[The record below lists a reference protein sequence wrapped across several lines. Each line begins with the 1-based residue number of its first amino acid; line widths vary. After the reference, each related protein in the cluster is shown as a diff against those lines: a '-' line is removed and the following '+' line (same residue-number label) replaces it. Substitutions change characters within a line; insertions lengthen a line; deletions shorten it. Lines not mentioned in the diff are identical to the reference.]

1 MSVDNETSAFFERT
15 IMVLD
20 PALGGLAALE
30 ATATLAEATTG
41 RLDVLFVEDEDLL
54 RVADFPFA
62 REISLS
68 GSGTRSLDAA
78 ALARDF
84 QRAVERARRA
94 VASTTHAR
102 RLDWRFDIV
111 RQRLER
117 AVETVSAHGNL
128 IALEGLRPIAVE
140 RIKAQM
146 AGPVSSSFL
155 LAGRQLATS
164 PGPVVVCAPAASDTA
179 PARHLARHIARRSG
193 VECIDISDFDEFL
206 ASIGVLTGRPWRPG
220 NFPGFRP
227 RLAVI
232 GRTAWPEPGL
242 LKILSARANCPVIMV
257 GGTRRDEP

>member
-54 RVADFPFA
+54 RVADFPFT

-68 GSGTRSLDAA
+68 GGARTLDAA
-78 ALARDF
+78 TLARDF

-94 VASTTHAR
+94 VASATYAR

-111 RQRLER
+111 RQRLES
-117 AVETVSAHGNL
+117 AVETVLAHGNL

-164 PGPVVVCAPAASDTA
+164 PGPVVVCAPEASDTA
-179 PARHLARHIARRSG
+179 PARNLARHIARRSG

-232 GRTAWPEPGL
+232 GRTAWPNPGL
-242 LKILSARANCPVIMV
+242 LEILSARANCPVIMV
-257 GGTRRDEP
+257 GGTHRDEP

>member
-1 MSVDNETSAFFERT
+1 MSADNEAATFFERT

-30 ATATLAEATTG
+30 AAATLAEATTG
-41 RLDVLFVEDEDLL
+41 RLDVLFVEDEDVL
-54 RVADFPFA
+54 RAADFPFA

-68 GSGTRSLDAA
+68 GSGARTLDAVT
-78 ALARDF
+78 LARDF
-84 QRAVERARRA
+84 QRAVEHARRA
-94 VASTTHAR
+94 VASTMHAR

-117 AVETVSAHGNL
+117 AVEAISAHGNL
-128 IALEGLRPIAVE
+128 IALEGLRKIAVE

-155 LAGRQLATS
+155 LAGHRLATS
-164 PGPVVVCAPAASDTA
+164 PGPVVLCAPAANDTV
-179 PARHLARHIARRSG
+179 PARNLARHIAQRSG
-193 VECIDISDFDEFL
+193 VECIDISNFDEFL
-206 ASIGVLTGRPWRPG
+206 ASIGVLTRRPWRPG

-232 GRTAWPEPGL
+232 GRTAWPKPSL
-242 LKILSARANCPVIMV
+242 LETLSARANCPVIMV
-257 GGTRRDEP
+257 GDTRRDEP